1 MKLASNNSSL
11 IMGIINVTPD
21 SFSGDGV
28 AFDFN
33 AMDCLIQR
41 HIDEGADILD
51 VGGHSTRP
59 GANKVA
65 LLEEINRVIPAI
77 KHIKRHWPT
86 IKLSVDTFQPQ
97 VMRLA
102 LELGVDM
109 INDVKAFTVP
119 GALEV
124 IRNSSSQIIIM
135 HMQGEPGFMQDDP
148 KYNHVIDEVAD
159 FLAKRMRLIHEQ
171 CYIPFENMWIDPGFG
186 FGKRQNDNFK
196 LLANLDQLLDVHFN
210 ICAGLSRKSM
220 IGYALG
226 DNDLPRH
233 NATACANLLAWQ
245 KGARMFRV
253 HDVQATKDA
262 IMIAE
267 QVAKGL
273 M

>member
-1 MKLASNNSSL
+1 
-11 IMGIINVTPD
+11 
-21 SFSGDGV
+21 
-28 AFDFN
+28 
-33 AMDCLIQR
+33 
-41 HIDEGADILD
+41 
-51 VGGHSTRP
+51 
-59 GANKVA
+59 
-65 LLEEINRVIPAI
+65 
-77 KHIKRHWPT
+77 
-86 IKLSVDTFQPQ
+86 
-97 VMRLA
+97 
-102 LELGVDM
+102 
-109 INDVKAFTVP
+109 
-119 GALEV
+119 
-124 IRNSSSQIIIM
+124 
-135 HMQGEPGFMQDDP
+135 
-148 KYNHVIDEVAD
+148 
-159 FLAKRMRLIHEQ
+159 
-171 CYIPFENMWIDPGFG
+171 MWIDPGFG